1 MRKAI
6 IASLLGAALIPGIA
20 SAQSGA
26 ELRQDR
32 RDIRQERRDV
42 ERARANGAPGYAI
55 RDERR
60 DVRDARQEYREDW
73 RDYRRAHPDAYRG
86 NRYVGPRGY
95 NYRPVQTG
103 YRFAPAY
110 YDRRYWLDAN
120 RYRLAP
126 VGRYER
132 WVRYGNDVVLID
144 IRNGRTLRVY
154 DRFFF

>member
-1 MRKAI
+1 MRNLI
-6 IASLLGAALIPGIA
+6 LTGLLAATLVPGIA

-26 ELRQDR
+26 ELRSDR

-42 ERARANGAPGYAI
+42 ERARANGAPGYVV

-73 RDYRRAHPDAYRG
+73 RDYRRTHPDAYRG
-86 NRYVGPRGY
+86 PDYQGPRGY
-95 NYRPVQTG
+95 NYRPVQSG

-120 RYRLAP
+120 RYRLTAP
-126 VGRYER
+126 GRYER
-132 WVRYGNDVVLID
+132 WVRYGK
-144 IRNGRTLRVY
+144 RRRA
-154 DRFFF
+154 DRYSQR